1 MQYRRAEWNK
11 VSSKHIHMYT
21 LTHMCIINIY
31 MYILLTHS
39 SPVVPPHRHRLKGT
53 STLHDSINSIDHDT
67 ADPQWSRLPGQ
78 SCAVPNK
85 VETYLMTGSGGCST
99 LSFSRSG
106 RYRQ

>member
-1 MQYRRAEWNK
+1 
-11 VSSKHIHMYT
+11 
-21 LTHMCIINIY
+21 
-31 MYILLTHS
+31 MYILLTPLLS
-39 SPVVPPHRHRLKGT
+39 SPTVPPHRHRLKGA

>member
-1 MQYRRAEWNK
+1 MYNQYLH
-11 VSSKHIHMYT
+11 VHF
-21 LTHMCIINIY
+21 
-31 MYILLTHS
+31 THS
-39 SPVVPPHRHRLKGT
+39 LLSSPAVPPHRHRLKGT